1 MNARLADLIDEILRF
16 TWSANPTA
24 ATAMGIHEHDDRLLD
39 CSPEALDER
48 LRAVSAYRRDLTR
61 LVASI
66 PDLTPEETLDARVL
80 LGALEVEARLLEE
93 ARPAF
98 RDPASYLDEIL
109 YGIYYLVEREF
120 APLPDRIATAARRL
134 QDVPRLVRQARRN
147 LSDPAIIP
155 PEWVDAALRQIQ
167 GSRSYL
173 VQLAGGLAPR
183 AGASVVEFERAC
195 AVAGR
200 SLEELEDHLR
210 RSLVGTARGDFAAGK
225 SLFELLLRAQHGI
238 DLDAEALEAVGRRL
252 VAASQARL
260 EEAAR
265 ALDPG
270 RPWQDLVGEWKV
282 DHPSEARLV
291 EEYRKEVERAR
302 TFVRERGL
310 ATLPEG
316 ETLRVV
322 ETPPFQRT
330 VTPFAAYVAP
340 APFEEGREGLLW
352 VTPPDGDTSPELRER
367 MLQDHLRPAIPA
379 TVAHEA
385 YPGHHLQLSVAGRI
399 ASSVRRFFTT
409 PVLIEGWAFYCEE
422 LMVEQSYYPDA
433 RSRVLQLK
441 DQLWRACRI
450 LIDVGLHVRGM
461 KVAEAA
467 AMLIEVARLEA
478 PNARAEVLRYTRS
491 PTQPMSYAVGKQA
504 ILDLR
509 EEVRRRRGAGF
520 DLRLFHDEFLSQG
533 SIPIALIRER
543 MLAPDPA
550 PTPVPG
556 KGRRRSTPPTT

>member
-24 ATAMGIHEHDDRLLD
+24 ATAMGIHEHDDRLVD

-48 LRAVSAYRRDLTR
+48 LRAVSGYRRDLMR

-66 PDLTPEETLDARVL
+66 PDLTLEETLDARVL

-93 ARPAF
+93 ARPAL

-134 QDVPRLVRQARRN
+134 QDVPRLVRQARGN
-147 LSDPAIIP
+147 LNAPAIIP

-167 GSRSYL
+167 GGRSYL
-173 VQLAGGLAPR
+173 AQLASGLAPR
-183 AGASVVEFERAC
+183 AGASGVEFRRAC

-200 SLEELEDHLR
+200 GLEELGDHLR
-210 RSLVGTARGDFAAGK
+210 GSLVGKARGDFAAGK
-225 SLFELLLRAQHGI
+225 NLFELLLRAQHGI
-238 DLDAEALEAVGRRL
+238 DLDADALEAFGRRL

-282 DHPSEARLV
+282 DHPSEERLV
-291 EEYRKEVERAR
+291 EEYRREVERAR

-340 APFEEGREGLLW
+340 APFEEGREGILW
-352 VTPPDGDTSPELRER
+352 VTPPDGDAPPELRER

-379 TVAHEA
+379 TIAHEG

-399 ASSVRRFFTT
+399 ASKVRRFFTT

-441 DQLWRACRI
+441 DQLWRACRV
-450 LIDVGLHVRGM
+450 LIDVGLHARGM
-461 KVAEAA
+461 NVAEAA

-478 PNARAEVLRYTRS
+478 PNARAEVLRYTRT

-543 MLAPDPA
+543 MLASDPG
-550 PTPVPG
+550 PTPVRG
-556 KGRRRSTPPTT
+556 QGRC

>member
-1 MNARLADLIDEILRF
+1 MNARLAELIDEILRF

-24 ATAMGIHEHDDRLLD
+24 ATAMGIHEHDDRLVD

-48 LRAVSAYRRDLTR
+48 LRSVSGYRRDLAP

-66 PDLTPEETLDARVL
+66 PDLTPEESLDARVL
-80 LGALEVEARLLEE
+80 MGALEVEARLLEE
-93 ARPAF
+93 VRPAF

-109 YGIYYLVEREF
+109 YGVYYLVEREF

-134 QDVPRLVRQARRN
+134 QDVPRLVRQARGN
-147 LSDPAIIP
+147 LTDPAIIP

-173 VQLAGGLAPR
+173 AQLASGLAAR
-183 AGASVVEFERAC
+183 AGASGVEFQRAC

-200 SLEELEDHLR
+200 SLEELADHLN
-210 RSLVGTARGDFAAGK
+210 RSLVGKARGDFAAGEN
-225 SLFELLLRAQHGI
+225 LFEHLLRAQHGI
-238 DLDAEALEAVGRRL
+238 DLDADALEAFGRRL
-252 VAASQARL
+252 VAASQERL

-270 RPWQDLVGEWKV
+270 RPWQDMVGEWKV
-282 DHPSEARLV
+282 DHPSEVRLV
-291 EEYRKEVERAR
+291 EEYRREVERAR

-340 APFEEGREGLLW
+340 APFEGGREGLLW
-352 VTPPDGDTSPELRER
+352 VTPPDADAPPELRER

-399 ASSVRRFFTT
+399 ASKVRRFFTT

-422 LMVEQSYYPDA
+422 LMVEQSYYPDT

-441 DQLWRACRI
+441 DQLWRACRV
-450 LIDVGLHVRGM
+450 LIDVGLHARGM
-461 KVAEAA
+461 SVAEAA
-467 AMLIEVARLEA
+467 DMLIEVARLEA

-491 PTQPMSYAVGKQA
+491 PTQPLSYAVGKQA

-509 EEVRRRRGAGF
+509 EEVRRRRGAAY

-543 MLAPDPA
+543 MLAPDPG
-550 PTPVPG
+550 PTPARG
-556 KGRRRSTPPTT
+556 TGRC